1 MTILTLKERKG
12 TKKKRDKSIFGP
24 CKIRGNQMA
33 AGFHLTPL
41 PTLKLVSLPD
51 CTNQNSIEGNG
62 CVNLLDTKEITTEK
76 SPKPK
81 DNPVS

>member
-1 MTILTLKERKG
+1 
-12 TKKKRDKSIFGP
+12 
-24 CKIRGNQMA
+24 MA

-62 CVNLLDTKEITTEK
+62 CVNLLDIKEITAEK